1 MMSWVYLQNGRGFVN
16 CSWDSAFVG
25 WKDGLPCRHEVG
37 CSNIFHPYF
46 FGVQFSLPWLLRAAF
61 LNHQLN
67 HSVTWRETR
76 WKFAE
81 AKILPTGWL
90 KWQHFFSY
98 DAEATRQGISGAG
111 FCSELSS
118 VGRCVS
124 ISVSLHRLPLVWVYI
139 FSSYQV
145 TDHIGLETELYDLLL
160 A

>member
-1 MMSWVYLQNGRGFVN
+1 MVGGGVVS

-25 WKDGLPCRHEVG
+25 WKDGLPRRHEMG

-46 FGVQFSLPWLLRAAF
+46 LWGSIFFPWLSRAAF

-81 AKILPTGWL
+81 AEVLPTGWL

-118 VGRCVS
+118 VGRWVS
-124 ISVSLHRLPLVWVYI
+124 IPVSLHRLPLTWVYI

-145 TDHIGLETELYDLLL
+145 TCHIVLETDLYDILL